1 MSIFENLAKTPQ
13 KTPQKTSMDQAMN
26 ELRAHP
32 ADTIKK
38 AGFNVPDSISNNP
51 QAAVMHLIQTGQIK
65 SPMMQRIQ
73 PMLNLLTSR
82 R

>member
-1 MSIFENLAKTPQ
+1 MSIFNNLGKQQPI
-13 KTPQKTSMDQAMN
+13 SMQQAMT
-26 ELRAHP
+26 ELRSHP
-32 ADTIKK
+32 ADIIKQ
-38 AGFNVPDSISNNP
+38 AGFNVPANLMGNP

>member
-1 MSIFENLAKTPQ
+1 MSIFENLG

-32 ADTIKK
+32 ADIIKK
-38 AGFNVPDSISNNP
+38 AGFQVPDNISNNP
-51 QAAVMHLIQTGQIK
+51 QAAVMHLIQTGQVK

>member
-13 KTPQKTSMDQAMN
+13 KTSMDQAMT

-32 ADTIKK
+32 ADAIKK
-38 AGFNVPDSISNNP
+38 AGFQVPDSISNNP
-51 QAAVMHLIQTGQIK
+51 QAAVMHLIQTGQVK

>member
-1 MSIFENLAKTPQ
+1 MSIFENLGKQPGT
-13 KTPQKTSMDQAMN
+13 TSVDQAMN

-32 ADTIKK
+32 ADTIRR
-38 AGFNVPDSISNNP
+38 AGFHVPDNISGNP

>member
-32 ADTIKK
+32 ADIIKQ

-65 SPMMQRIQ
+65 TPMMQRIQ